1 MKKLLTK
8 FIIPIC
14 LLIIILTQ
22 IYNYINGF
30 RVEKSM
36 FVVVV
41 ALMPA
46 AVKGLELNINK
57 IIFKLFERIMIV
69 LAVVGLI
76 YVFWSTM

>member
-36 FVVVV
+36 LVVVV

-46 AVKGLELNINK
+46 AVKGLELNIDEN
-57 IIFKLFERIMIV
+57 IFKLFERIMVV